1 MMLSLI
7 LISPMMKE
15 FDVLAA
21 VVVFVHVLPIES
33 AIGVIIYYREMLQ
46 YIDFVCQPL
55 FVIAAAE
62 SVSTLFFCLFWI
74 AYQTMIIA
82 AVSRQKSNTPTQRMK
97 KRRG

>member
-21 VVVFVHVLPIES
+21 AVVFVHVLPIES

-55 FVIAAAE
+55 FV
-62 SVSTLFFCLFWI
+62 V
-74 AYQTMIIA
+74 A
-82 AVSRQKSNTPTQRMK
+82 AVVVVVCVTLSSVEEGHMYQALYIPSYCRMIMLV
-97 KRRG
+97 